1 MDLVQNLRKIL
12 IESGKIIFHGLYSHY
27 IKPKE
32 KPTTK
37 RQDNSSLTMS
47 SQSPLT
53 TENQHS
59 TIRMYCPDISGKI
72 IMEKTTEDIVA
83 HVREW
88 AIDRV
93 GDLNEEVYKNQ
104 KDVEILLRIFSLFE
118 IWPAYEKPMLKYL
131 NRQMDEN
138 RSFDSDRALRFK
150 KKSGNDLEP
159 WKVPLEKVVDP
170 PSKRM

>member
-12 IESGKIIFHGLYSHY
+12 IESGKIISHGLYSHY

-93 GDLNEEVYKNQ
+93 GDLHEEVYKNQ
-104 KDVEILLRIFSLFE
+104 KDIGNLDDACAIYQEFVEWIEPETKEIDILS
-118 IWPAYEKPMLKYL
+118 
-131 NRQMDEN
+131 
-138 RSFDSDRALRFK
+138 
-150 KKSGNDLEP
+150 
-159 WKVPLEKVVDP
+159 LEKEI
-170 PSKRM
+170 